1 MAVFFQ
7 SWRVYAFDTG
17 QAVVSAASAA
27 RSSVPPIVTGVPPKA
42 PELASATLKPD
53 RWSDGEVV
61 SALSSF
67 YQSIIADLGFLLGLV
82 GLLSVITLRFLSKA
96 AAEDMAHDSAKD
108 AMKHYLETGKF
119 TDVVGYAVQDALQ
132 ETDIG
137 RQLEQLAVE
146 KTAIAKRLEQLAAE
160 LVVVK
165 QMLEE
170 QRVQPVVVPAPEV
183 HDDNEEAEG
192 VVGPVTNQP
201 EGGD

>member
-1 MAVFFQ
+1 MQ
-7 SWRVYAFDTG
+7 NHESTTG
-17 QAVVSAASAA
+17 IFSPSLL
-27 RSSVPPIVTGVPPKA
+27 IC
-42 PELASATLKPD
+42 L
-53 RWSDGEVV
+53 
-61 SALSSF
+61 
-67 YQSIIADLGFLLGLV
+67 FLLIV
-82 GLLSVITLRFLSKA
+82 
-96 AAEDMAHDSAKD
+96 
-108 AMKHYLETGKF
+108 LETGKF